1 MAGPCEHGNELLV
14 SIKWT
19 NYSGPDIRGREHG
32 GCLGLLQNRN
42 KVKKF
47 Y

>member
-1 MAGPCEHGNELLV
+1 VAGSCEHDNELLV

-32 GCLGLLQNRN
+32 DHLGVSQNRTKIN
-42 KVKKF
+42 KF